1 MYLNATNKLKLKR
14 HLKNNVNPQIGL
26 ISNQLNKHNKI
37 PLEFLKGFFITQV
50 LVYKNLPLVRTKV
63 FTTFT

>member
-1 MYLNATNKLKLKR
+1 MYLNVINKLKLKR
-14 HLKNNVNPQIGL
+14 HLKNNVNPQTGL
-26 ISNQLNKHNKI
+26 ISNQLNKYNKI

-50 LVYKNLPLVRTKV
+50 LAYLNLPLVRTKV